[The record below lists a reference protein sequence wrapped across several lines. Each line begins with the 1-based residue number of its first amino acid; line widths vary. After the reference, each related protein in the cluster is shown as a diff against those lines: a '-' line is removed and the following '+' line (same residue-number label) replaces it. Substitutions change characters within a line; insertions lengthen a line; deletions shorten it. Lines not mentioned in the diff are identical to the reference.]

1 MGSGRPGHGWHA
13 IGERRGWCLR
23 TGTERTVR
31 VRSPDADCT
40 RRWTRTFRAAVG
52 SAHCNGDPVTQAHR
66 HSGPNSSAHRNSQ
79 PVGNSHPVTQAD
91 CNGHPDPHKGN
102 GTQRNSDAHADRHSP
117 NADKRS
123 NTVPRQDPQRRRQR

>member
-66 HSGPNSSAHRNSQ
+66 NS
-79 PVGNSHPVTQAD
+79 
-91 CNGHPDPHKGN
+91 HPDPHNGN

>member
-13 IGERRGWCLR
+13 IRERRGGCLR

-52 SAHCNGDPVTQAHR
+52 SAHRNGDPVTQAHR
-66 HSGPNSSAHRNSQ
+66 HGGPNSSAHCNGQ
-79 PVGNSHPVTQAD
+79 PVGNSHSVTQAHR
-91 CNGHPDPHKGN
+91 HPDPHQGN
-102 GTQRNSDAHADRHSP
+102 GTQRNSNADADADRHSH
-117 NADKRS
+117 NSDKRS